1 MVIHKGI
8 LQLSDMANLIFLVK
22 PLLDS
27 I

>member
-8 LQLSDMANLIFLVK
+8 LQLSDMANLTFLVNT
-22 PLLDS
+22 LLDS